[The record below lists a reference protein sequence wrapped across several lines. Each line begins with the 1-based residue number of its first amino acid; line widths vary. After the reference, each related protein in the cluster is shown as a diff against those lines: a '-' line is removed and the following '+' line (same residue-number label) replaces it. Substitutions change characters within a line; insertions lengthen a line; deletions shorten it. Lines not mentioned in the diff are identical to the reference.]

1 MKKNIAIFKFKKNFL
16 ITCATKSVF
25 FSLQAIAQDLPN
37 TPEQVIDEAIRRQ
50 EEKAKEYSEKIQKK
64 EDVLIPEKELD
75 LSREIPIEDNCFT
88 INKIQ
93 FLGEYLEYFPWLD
106 DEVKFILNKCVGLNG
121 LQKVLNILN
130 SELIQEGY
138 VTSRVSI
145 SEQNISL
152 GKIQFLVH
160 VGKISEIKMIK
171 KNSLEKIEDE
181 NWGTWKNAFPIKV
194 GDVLNIRNLEQ
205 GIEQMRKLPSQKITT
220 QIEPGNKINTSIIY
234 ILREEIPI
242 LSRIRLGVTLDNS
255 STKAMGKSQIA
266 SFLAFDNLLGIN
278 DIFSLSA
285 ISNAENIYE
294 ENHSQSFTGNYLFP
308 FKFSNFSISN
318 TYSRYA
324 QTITLTTAKIL
335 AKGYSNKTDFK
346 WDYNVLRGASYKLGV
361 FFNVSYKVAKSY
373 IGDVEIIKQSRR
385 ITNSEV
391 GFTYKKIIGRASIDY
406 SLSYREGTG
415 WFNAQ
420 PDEMQYNNDGM
431 TIRPKIWLSSLSYQ
445 QLISPW
451 NYPIQLSSIARF
463 QYTQNK
469 TGTADQ
475 FAIGNRYSVRGFDGE
490 NSLIAESGYSIKN
503 DIYFPLKFLPEFMSS
518 IAYIGADF
526 GQVWG
531 KSGIYLP
538 GKILSGTVAGIQGK
552 ITKFHYDIAVAA
564 PIYKPQK
571 FKSSIWNLYLTLSS
585 NF

>member
-1 MKKNIAIFKFKKNFL
+1 MKNFFAIIKSKKNFL
-16 ITCATKSVF
+16 ITCASKIAF

-37 TPEQVIDEAIRRQ
+37 TPEQVIDEGIRRQ
-50 EEKAKEYSEKIQKK
+50 EEKAKEYSDEIKK
-64 EDVLIPEKELD
+64 TDDVLAPEKEVD

-93 FLGEYLEYFPWLD
+93 FLGDYLEYFPWLD

-220 QIEPGNKINTSIIY
+220 QIEPGNKINTSIVY

-242 LSRIRLGVTLDNS
+242 LSRIRLGITLDNS
-255 STKAMGKSQIA
+255 GTKSMGKSQIS
-266 SFLAFDNLLGIN
+266 SFIVFDNLLGIN
-278 DIFSLSA
+278 DIISISA
-285 ISNAENIYE
+285 ISNAENIHDK
-294 ENHSQSFTGNYLFP
+294 NHSQSFTGNYSFP
-308 FKFSNFSISN
+308 FKFSSFSISN

-324 QTITLTTAKIL
+324 QNITLTTAKIL
-335 AKGYSNKTDFK
+335 ANGYSNKTDFK
-346 WDYNVLRGASYKLGV
+346 WDYNILRGSSYKLGI
-361 FFNVSYKVAKSY
+361 FSNISYKVAKSY
-373 IGDVEIIKQSRR
+373 IGDVELIKQSRR
-385 ITNSEV
+385 ITNSEL
-391 GFTYKKIIGRASIDY
+391 GLTYKKLIGRVSIDY

-420 PDEMQYNNDGM
+420 PDEMQYNDDGM

-445 QLISPW
+445 QLVSPW
-451 NYPIQLSSIARF
+451 NYPIQFSSMTRF

-490 NSLIAESGYSIKN
+490 NTLIAESGYSIKN
-503 DIYFPLKFLPEFMSS
+503 DIYFPLKFLPEYMSS
-518 IAYIGADF
+518 MVYIGADF

-531 KSGIYLP
+531 KSDIYLP
-538 GKILSGTVAGIQGK
+538 GKILSGTVLGMQGK
-552 ITKFHYDIAVAA
+552 ITKFNYDVALAA
-564 PIYKPQK
+564 PIYKPEK
-571 FKSSIWNLYLTLSS
+571 FKSSIWNLYLTLSR